1 MLIHNPV
8 SSVNMSSYTYILLYL
23 CVTCTRLN
31 MQYVNVDR
39 DRVGCRGVGE
49 TFLNWTEVV
58 GRQDMS

>member
-1 MLIHNPV
+1 
-8 SSVNMSSYTYILLYL
+8 MSSYTYILLYL